1 MKIIETLLKSKLFI
15 LLVLSLPAG
24 LIVLGGFTGGF
35 DANPIEFLQLE
46 TGEVTLRILL
56 VALWISPLKILFP
69 QSKILKILTRHR
81 RWIGVACFVYALFHL
96 SIYLIDSG
104 TLETML
110 ENFTRYFIISGSLAF
125 LILLALAVTST
136 NWMVKKLGGK
146 KWKNLHRLVYVATF
160 LVFLHMI
167 AKEKSNIIETLL
179 YFIPLVLVEGYRLYH
194 SWQAHQKKIP
204 IS

>member
-1 MKIIETLLKSKLFI
+1 MKIIATLLKSKRFI
-15 LLVLSLPAG
+15 LLLLSLPAF
-24 LIVLGGFTGGF
+24 LITLGGLMGGF

-46 TGEVTLRILL
+46 TGEVALRILL
-56 VALWISPLKILFP
+56 VALWISPLKVLFP
-69 QSKILKILTRHR
+69 QSKILKILTGHR

-96 SIYLIDSG
+96 SIYLLDSG
-104 TLETML
+104 TLEIML

-167 AKEKSNIIETLL
+167 AKEKSNIFVTLL
-179 YFIPLVLVEGYRLYH
+179 YFIPLVLAEGYRLYH
-194 SWQAHQKKIP
+194 SWQTHQKKL
-204 IS
+204 STS